1 MRPLFFFVFCILPT
15 FAQSTGTPEAAN
27 PFDGQTVAIEA
38 GQKRFREGCAACHG
52 ANAEGG
58 RGPNLA
64 ENQDLKRKTDEQLF
78 KIIRYGIPKAGM
90 PASPLPDN
98 SIWELAA
105 FVRSLSAPAYEL
117 PMPGNLEDGHTLYW
131 GKGECG
137 SCHAIRGEG
146 GFTGPDL
153 TNIGATRTA
162 KQLTEGVLH
171 PDQHPVEGFRGVT
184 VVLKDGQRIEG
195 VAKNHSN
202 YSLQVLDSAGA
213 LHLLQRSDIRQ
224 VEFHQKS
231 LMPNN
236 YGQTLSPEELQDL
249 LAFLSRQAVRM
260 ERKKARPVSRRSAE
274 N

>member
-1 MRPLFFFVFCILPT
+1 MRVFFCIVFLALST
-15 FAQSTGTPEAAN
+15 FAQSAQDSEVSN
-27 PFDGQTVAIEA
+27 PFAGQTAAIEA

-78 KIIRYGIPKAGM
+78 KTIRYGIPKAGM
-90 PASPLPDN
+90 PASSLPDTAV
-98 SIWELAA
+98 WELAS
-105 FVRSLSAPAYEL
+105 FVRSLSAAAYEL
-117 PMPGNLEDGHTLYW
+117 SLPGSVETGRALYW
-131 GKGECG
+131 GKGGCG
-137 SCHAIRGEG
+137 SCHTIRGQG
-146 GFTGPDL
+146 GVTGPDL

-162 KQLTEGVLH
+162 KQLTESVLH

-184 VVLKDGQRIEG
+184 VILKDGQRIEG

-202 YSLQVLDSAGA
+202 YSTQVLDKAGN
-213 LHLLQRSDIRQ
+213 LHLLQQSEIQ
-224 VEFHQKS
+224 QLEFHLQS

-236 YGQTLSPEELQDL
+236 YGQTFNQSELQDL
-249 LAFLSRQAVRM
+249 LAFLSKQAVR
-260 ERKKARPVSRRSAE
+260 VE

>member
-1 MRPLFFFVFCILPT
+1 MRVFFCFAFFTLSV
-15 FAQSTGTPEAAN
+15 FAQSAPDSETSN
-27 PFDGQTVAIEA
+27 PLTGQTTAIDA

-78 KIIRYGIPKAGM
+78 KTIRYGIPKVGM
-90 PASPLPDN
+90 PASPLPDD

-117 PMPGNLEDGHTLYW
+117 SMPGNADAGRALYW
-131 GKGECG
+131 GKAGCG
-137 SCHAIRGEG
+137 GCHAIRGQG

-162 KQLTEGVLH
+162 KQLTESVLH

-195 VAKNHSN
+195 IAKNHSN
-202 YSLQVLDSAGA
+202 YSTQILDKAGV
-213 LHLLQRSDIRQ
+213 LHLLQQSDIQRL
-224 VEFHQKS
+224 EFHRNS
-231 LMPNN
+231 LMPTN
-236 YGQTLSPEELQDL
+236 YGQTLNPGELQDL
-249 LAFLSRQAVRM
+249 LAFLSRQAVRTDPK
-260 ERKKARPVSRRSAE
+260 EARPFSRRSAE

>member
-1 MRPLFFFVFCILPT
+1 MRIFLCLILGALAA
-15 FAQSTGTPEAAN
+15 FAQSTHASEVSN
-27 PFDGQTVAIEA
+27 PFAGQTTAIDT

-64 ENQDLKRKTDEQLF
+64 ENHDLKRKTDEQLF
-78 KIIRYGIPKAGM
+78 KIIRYGVPKAGM
-90 PASPLPDN
+90 PASPLPED
-98 SIWELAA
+98 SIWELAT

-117 PMPGNLEDGHTLYW
+117 SMPGNTDAGRALYW
-131 GKGECG
+131 GKAECG
-137 SCHAIRGEG
+137 GCHAIRGKG
-146 GFTGPDL
+146 GLIGPDL

-184 VVLKDGQRIEG
+184 VVLKNGQKLEG

-202 YSLQVLDSAGA
+202 YSTQVLDNTGE
-213 LHLLQRSDIRQ
+213 LHLLQQSDIQ
-224 VEFHQKS
+224 QLEFYQKS
-231 LMPNN
+231 LMPSN
-236 YGQTLSPEELQDL
+236 YGQTLSPGELQDL
-249 LAFLSRQAVRM
+249 LAFLSRQAVRTDLK
-260 ERKKARPVSRRSAE
+260 EARPSSRRSAE

>member
-1 MRPLFFFVFCILPT
+1 MRVFFCFVFLT
-15 FAQSTGTPEAAN
+15 LSVFAQSAQDSEVSN
-27 PFDGQTVAIEA
+27 PLAGQTSAIDA

-64 ENQDLKRKTDEQLF
+64 ESQDLKRKTDEQLF

-105 FVRSLSAPAYEL
+105 FVRSLGAPAYEL
-117 PMPGNLEDGHTLYW
+117 SMPGNVDAGRALYW
-131 GKGECG
+131 GKAECG
-137 SCHAIRGEG
+137 SCHTIRGQG

-153 TNIGATRTA
+153 TNVGATRTA

-202 YSLQVLDSAGA
+202 YSTQVLDNAGS
-213 LHLLQRSDIRQ
+213 LHLLQKSDIQ
-224 VEFHQKS
+224 QLEFHQKS

-236 YGQTLSPEELQDL
+236 YGQTLNPGELQDL
-249 LAFLSRQAVRM
+249 LAFLSRQAVRADL
-260 ERKKARPVSRRSAE
+260 KKARRPAE